1 MSLLDPTSRAALAH
15 DPQKAGEAMES
26 LLMQRMLSSCHLM
39 GKSHA
44 PGAGMRDQMFVETLA
59 DAVTKGGGLGLA
71 KQLAGTATSAASEN
85 DPATKDILTPNHS
98 SSGMDLETQ
107 LLQHKSTLIDSTKL
121 ADNILGEP

>member
-1 MSLLDPTSRAALAH
+1 
-15 DPQKAGEAMES
+15 MES

-71 KQLAGTATSAASEN
+71 KQLAGTAAPAASEK

-107 LLQHKSTLIDSTKL
+107 LIQHKSTLIDSTKL
-121 ADNILGEP
+121 TDNTLGEP